1 MAAPEREPSLGWL
14 RRIYGGRKVAAPRSL
29 AYFAGRLLGAVVT
42 VLAGALVVYVVMKAA
57 PGDPALAVLGENA
70 RPDAVAAFRHKH
82 HLDEPFA
89 EQFWTWLSGMLR
101 GDFGLSLTIAGGI
114 PISQLIAARL
124 PITAFI
130 GLYAVLIAVAVS
142 LTMGTIAAVRRGRA
156 ADTIAT
162 SIAVLGISMPD
173 FWLSYMLVF
182 AFALGWRI
190 FPAYGFVSPT
200 ESALGAL
207 YSGFLP
213 ALAIAAPM
221 AAVFSRMLRTSL
233 LEAASRECVVV
244 ARSFGFSA
252 RFVFLHY
259 VFRNALIPYV
269 TIIGLQIRYLLG
281 GVVVIER
288 IFGIQG
294 LGSLMVDAAFARDY
308 PTVLACTIVFLTIVL
323 LVNLVVD
330 LLCMALDPR
339 RSA

>member
-1 MAAPEREPSLGWL
+1 M
-14 RRIYGGRKVAAPRSL
+14 VPRSAL
-29 AYFAGRLLGAVVT
+29 YLAGRLAGAIIAL
-42 VLAGALVVYVVMKAA
+42 LAGALIVYTVMHAA

-70 RPDAVAAFRHKH
+70 RPEAVAAFRYKH

-89 EQFWTWLSGMLR
+89 AQFWIWLSGILR

-130 GLYAVLIAVAVS
+130 GLYAVLIAVAIS
-142 LTMGTIAAVRRGRA
+142 LTMGTVAALRRGRA

-162 SIAVLGISMPD
+162 SVAVLGISMPD

-182 AFALGWRI
+182 AFALGWRL
-190 FPAYGFVSPT
+190 FPAYGFVSPID
-200 ESALGAL
+200 SPLGAL

-221 AAVFSRMLRTSL
+221 AAVFARMLRTSL
-233 LEAASRECVVV
+233 LEASSREYVAA

-252 RFVFLHY
+252 PFVFRHY
-259 VFRNALIPYV
+259 IFRNALIPYV
-269 TIIGLQIRYLLG
+269 TVIGLQIRYLLG

-308 PTVLACTIVFLTIVL
+308 PTVLACTVVFLTVVL
-323 LVNLVVD
+323 LVNVVVD
-330 LLCMALDPR
+330 LICVALDPR
-339 RSA
+339 RST

>member
-1 MAAPEREPSLGWL
+1 MPHSLL
-14 RRIYGGRKVAAPRSL
+14 YI
-29 AYFAGRLLGAVVT
+29 AGRLAGAIVT

-70 RPDAVAAFRHKH
+70 RPEAVATFRHLH
-82 HLDEPFA
+82 HLDEPFWA
-89 EQFWTWLSGMLR
+89 QFWTWLSGILR

-114 PISQLIAARL
+114 PISELIAARL
-124 PITAFI
+124 PITAFV
-130 GLYAVLIAVAVS
+130 GLYAVLIAVGIS
-142 LTMGTIAAVRRGRA
+142 LVMGTIAALNRGKA

-162 SIAVLGISMPD
+162 SVAVLGISMPD

-190 FPAYGFVSPT
+190 FPAYGFVSPM
-200 ESALGAL
+200 ESPVGAL

-221 AAVFSRMLRTSL
+221 AAVFARMLRTSL
-233 LEAASRECVVV
+233 LETASREYVVV
-244 ARSFGFSA
+244 AHSFGFSA
-252 RFVFLHY
+252 PFVFRNY
-259 VFRNALIPYV
+259 IFRNALIPYV
-269 TIIGLQIRYLLG
+269 TVIGLQIRYLLG

-323 LVNLVVD
+323 LVNVAVD
-330 LLCMALDPR
+330 LICVALDPR
-339 RSA
+339 RST

>member
-1 MAAPEREPSLGWL
+1 MTP
-14 RRIYGGRKVAAPRSL
+14 PRSAL
-29 AYFAGRLLGAVVT
+29 YVAGRLAGAAVT

-57 PGDPALAVLGENA
+57 PGDPALAVLGDSA
-70 RPDAVAAFRHKH
+70 TPDAVAAFRHKH
-82 HLDEPFA
+82 HLDEPFVT
-89 EQFWTWLSGMLR
+89 QFLTWFTGILH
-101 GDFGLSLTIAGGI
+101 GDFGQSLTIAGGI

-124 PITAFI
+124 PVTAFI
-130 GLYAVLIAVAVS
+130 GIYAVLIAVAIS
-142 LTMGTIAAVRRGRA
+142 LTMGTIAALRRGRA

-190 FPAYGFVSPT
+190 FPAFGFTSPVVSP
-200 ESALGAL
+200 LGAL

-233 LEAASRECVVV
+233 LEATSREYVVV
-244 ARSFGFSA
+244 AHSLGFSQP
-252 RFVFLHY
+252 FVFLHY
-259 VFRNALIPYV
+259 IFRNALIPYI

-288 IFGIQG
+288 VFGIQG

-308 PTVLACTIVFLTIVL
+308 PTVLACTIVFLSIVL
-323 LVNLVVD
+323 IVNVVVD
-330 LLCMALDPR
+330 LVCVALDPR
-339 RSA
+339 RST

>member
-1 MAAPEREPSLGWL
+1 L
-14 RRIYGGRKVAAPRSL
+14 
-29 AYFAGRLLGAVVT
+29 AGRLVGAALTILV
-42 VLAGALVVYVVMKAA
+42 GALIVYVVIKAA

-70 RPDAVAAFRHKH
+70 RPEAVAAFRHKH
-82 HLDEPFA
+82 HLDEPYA
-89 EQFWTWLSGMLR
+89 TQFWLWLNGILH

-124 PITAFI
+124 PITAFV
-130 GLYAVLIAVAVS
+130 GLYAVLIAVSIS
-142 LTMGTIAAVRRGRA
+142 LTMGTIAALRRGRA

-182 AFALGWRI
+182 AFALGWRL
-190 FPAYGFVSPT
+190 FPAYGFVSPV
-200 ESALGAL
+200 ESPLGAL
-207 YSGFLP
+207 HSGFLP

-221 AAVFSRMLRTSL
+221 AAVFARMLRTSL
-233 LEAASRECVVV
+233 LEATSREYVTV

-252 RFVFLHY
+252 PFVFRHY
-259 VFRNALIPYV
+259 IFRNALIPYV

-308 PTVLACTIVFLTIVL
+308 PTVLACTIVFLSIVL
-323 LVNLVVD
+323 LVNLIVD
-330 LLCMALDPR
+330 LVCVALDPR
-339 RSA
+339 RST

>member
-1 MAAPEREPSLGWL
+1 M
-14 RRIYGGRKVAAPRSL
+14 PRSAFYL
-29 AYFAGRLLGAVVT
+29 AGRLVGAILT

-70 RPDAVAAFRHKH
+70 RPESVAAFRHLH

-89 EQFWTWLSGMLR
+89 QQFLTWLSGILR

-130 GLYAVLIAVAVS
+130 GLYAVLIAVAIS
-142 LTMGTIAAVRRGRA
+142 LTMGTIAALNRGKA
-156 ADTIAT
+156 ADTVAT
-162 SIAVLGISMPD
+162 SVAVLGISMPD

-190 FPAYGFVSPT
+190 FPAYGFVSPM
-200 ESALGAL
+200 ELPAGAL

-221 AAVFSRMLRTSL
+221 AAVFARMLRTSL
-233 LEAASRECVVV
+233 LETASREYVVV
-244 ARSFGFSA
+244 AHSFGFSA
-252 RFVFLHY
+252 PFVFRHY
-259 VFRNALIPYV
+259 IFRNALIPYV
-269 TIIGLQIRYLLG
+269 TVIGLQIRYLLG

-323 LVNLVVD
+323 LVNVAVD
-330 LLCMALDPR
+330 LICVALDPR
-339 RSA
+339 RST

>member
-1 MAAPEREPSLGWL
+1 M
-14 RRIYGGRKVAAPRSL
+14 VPRSAL
-29 AYFAGRLLGAVVT
+29 YLTGRLAGAVLT

-70 RPDAVAAFRHKH
+70 RPEAVAAFRHTH
-82 HLDEPFA
+82 HLDETLA
-89 EQFWTWLSGMLR
+89 AQFWVWLSGMLR

-114 PISQLIAARL
+114 PISQLIAQRL
-124 PITAFI
+124 PITAFV
-130 GLYAVLIAVAVS
+130 GLYAVLIAVAIS
-142 LTMGTIAAVRRGRA
+142 LIMGSIAALRRGRA

-162 SIAVLGISMPD
+162 SVAVLGISMPD

-182 AFALGWRI
+182 AFALGWHV
-190 FPAYGFVSPT
+190 FPAYGFTSPM
-200 ESALGAL
+200 ESPLGAL

-221 AAVFSRMLRTSL
+221 AAVFSRMLRASL

-244 ARSFGFSA
+244 AQSFGFPPP
-252 RFVFLHY
+252 FVFLHY
-259 VFRNALIPYV
+259 IFRNALIPYV
-269 TIIGLQIRYLLG
+269 TVIGLQIRYLLG

-308 PTVLACTIVFLTIVL
+308 PTVLACTIVFLTVVL
-323 LVNLVVD
+323 LINLAVD
-330 LLCMALDPR
+330 MICVALDPR
-339 RSA
+339 RST